1 MKTIKVLVAVV
12 ASLMTMQECVVAQNN
27 VGMAPVQLEST
38 PENRVVFMG
47 IDAPDATGLLRQ
59 ANAKFDA
66 QDFTGAY
73 ADASMAVKTSPSNYG
88 AYAFRALCARALSVV
103 CDTSKKTL
111 WIDTAIQSIQVCINN
126 KFNLEF
132 SYGMLANCYE
142 ELENYEKA
150 VECYGKV
157 LNENSKNIKALHSMG
172 KCKAELKDYSGSLVE
187 YMKAIKYEG
196 LIDYDYASVFVDI
209 AISYGCMDNTTQA
222 DKYIKE
228 ALKRDKRNGLIW
240 YLDAGSALEMKD
252 FHRCIVSASNAIALL
267 GNQLDFPYYY
277 RGLAKAKQSDY
288 NGAYLDLEK
297 LKSIGSEW
305 KDSLATV
312 IDMGKVNFESITSSE
327 RIITNPKCEN
337 TSNGLFVKAIE
348 ATANYTAL
356 HLVKATSESFNISP
370 DTYIIDKKTKEKLYL
385 LKAENCAFPPQR
397 SFPRNGKVE
406 FVLYFPIIDP
416 ACKKIDFYENED
428 SKESG
433 TYAIGIELKSA
444 TKPGMIK
451 IAPEDV
457 VVTFAESVS
466 VGMEYVE
473 SGEEQ
478 EFWNNVIRTE
488 AGAIENCK
496 KAFQKKAAK
505 MGCTVVVIKNTSNRE
520 YIVQLKG
527 KFYRPAM

>member
-66 QDFTGAY
+66 RDFAGAY
-73 ADASMAVKTSPSNYG
+73 ADISMVVRSNPTNYG

-103 CDTSKKTL
+103 CDTNEKKL

-132 SYGMLANCYE
+132 SYDILADCHK

-150 VECYGKV
+150 IECYGKV

-196 LIDYDYASVFVDI
+196 LIDYDYASVYEAI
-209 AISYGCMDNTTQA
+209 AISYGEMDNMTQA

-228 ALKRDKRNGLIW
+228 ALRRDKQNGLIW
-240 YLDAGSALEMKD
+240 CLNAGLALEMKD
-252 FHRCIVSASNAIALL
+252 YHRCIASASNAITLL
-267 GNQLDFPYYY
+267 ENQMDLPYYH
-277 RGLAKAKQSDY
+277 RGLAKAKQGDCT
-288 NGAYLDLEK
+288 GAYLDLEK
-297 LKSIGSEW
+297 LKSLESDW
-305 KDSLATV
+305 VDSLARV
-312 IDMGKVNFESITSSE
+312 IDLEKVNFEAISNNE
-327 RIITNPKCEN
+327 RIITYPKCKN
-337 TSNGLFVKAIE
+337 TSSGIVVKAVE
-348 ATANYTAL
+348 ATLNYTAL
-356 HLVKATSESFNISP
+356 HLVKATFESYSISP
-370 DTYIIDKKTKEKLYL
+370 DAYIIDTKTKEKLYL
-385 LKAENCAFPPQR
+385 LKAEKCAFPPQR
-397 SFPRNGKVE
+397 SFPKNGKVE

-416 ACKKIDFYENED
+416 NCKKIDFYENED
-428 SKESG
+428 NKESG
-433 TYAIGIELKSA
+433 TFAIGVELKSA
-444 TKPGMIK
+444 SKPGLIK

-457 VVTFAESVS
+457 VVTFTESVS

-473 SGEEQ
+473 SSEEQ
-478 EFWNNVIRTE
+478 KFWNNVIRTE
-488 AGAIENCK
+488 AGAIEDCK

-505 MGCTVVVIKNTSNRE
+505 KGCSMVVIRNISNRE
-520 YIVQLKG
+520 YLVRLKG
-527 KFYRPAM
+527 KFYRPVL